1 MIEIKEV
8 IDLGKNE
15 TNKGTDFEN
24 YIAMVSKSEF
34 GKYTNIRDGYILY
47 EDDKIPTKEVIF
59 NTEIG
64 LDIVIVFCASDES
77 YVTTEIR

>member
-1 MIEIKEV
+1 MIEVKEV

-15 TNKGTDFEN
+15 TNEGTDFEN
-24 YIAMVSKSEF
+24 YIAMVSKAEF